1 LLKKLKYPVCFIKK
15 LFYSWSDFEVLEL
28 FFPLSLSRPTD
39 LKNIAEKINNTET
52 TIDEMICGKGL

>member
-1 LLKKLKYPVCFIKK
+1 L
-15 LFYSWSDFEVLEL
+15 SDFEVLEL

-52 TIDEMICGKGL
+52 AIDEIICGKEL